1 MLKKSLP
8 VTEMFQR
15 MVDAGQIVPAQHM
28 EELRFPGEFSSVP
41 SITTYGTSTL
51 GHSLS
56 GKVASLDAQLEQRSE
71 RNFTD

>member
-1 MLKKSLP
+1 MLKKPLP
-8 VTEMFQR
+8 VTEMFQK

-51 GHSLS
+51 GHPLL
-56 GKVASLDAQLEQRSE
+56 GKVASVDAQLEQRAE
-71 RNFTD
+71 RNFSN

>member
-8 VTEMFQR
+8 VTEMFQK

-28 EELRFPGEFSSVP
+28 EELRFPGEFYSVP
-41 SITTYGTSTL
+41 SITTYGTSTS
-51 GHSLS
+51 GHPLL
-56 GKVASLDAQLEQRSE
+56 GKVVKLDPQLEQYPQ